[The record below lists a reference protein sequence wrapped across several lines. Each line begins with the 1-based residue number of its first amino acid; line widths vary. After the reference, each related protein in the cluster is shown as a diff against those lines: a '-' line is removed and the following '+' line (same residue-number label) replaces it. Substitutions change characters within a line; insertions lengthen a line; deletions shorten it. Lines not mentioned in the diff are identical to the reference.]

1 MSCPVVVVDSR
12 IVPDHRQPLESLVH
26 VAVARD
32 VPDVVA
38 SEERAKVVEGRVEDH
53 GDGPVEIRRR
63 WEVKRRQERLVM
75 SGRHRSQVLL
85 RAPMVDELPLNV
97 VGEKGT
103 TRKAIKG

>member
-1 MSCPVVVVDSR
+1 
-12 IVPDHRQPLESLVH
+12 
-26 VAVARD
+26 
-32 VPDVVA
+32 
-38 SEERAKVVEGRVEDH
+38 
-53 GDGPVEIRRR
+53 
-63 WEVKRRQERLVM
+63 M